1 MSELLANKAKSM
13 KDKIASLQSEID
25 RLEKENSA
33 GLLSMIE
40 KMKIPSLIQA
50 QKDYKAKLRELLT

>member
-1 MSELLANKAKSM
+1 M

-33 GLLSMIE
+33 GLLSMIR
-40 KMKIPSLIQA
+40 
-50 QKDYKAKLRELLT
+50 KDENPRSYSRAKGL